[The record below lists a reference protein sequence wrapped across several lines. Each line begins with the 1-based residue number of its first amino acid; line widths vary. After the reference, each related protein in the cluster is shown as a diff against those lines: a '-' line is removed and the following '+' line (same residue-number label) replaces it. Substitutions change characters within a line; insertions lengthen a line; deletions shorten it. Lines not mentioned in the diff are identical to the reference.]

1 MPVSKPTQNNPRKYC
16 VRNSTSVPSST
27 LRRRP
32 RLEVHRANLACEAVR
47 FREARGTERGRMVV
61 VTDVAD
67 VVSWRVVAGEEKK
80 EQLPELF
87 Y

>member
-1 MPVSKPTQNNPRKYC
+1 
-16 VRNSTSVPSST
+16 
-27 LRRRP
+27 
-32 RLEVHRANLACEAVR
+32 
-47 FREARGTERGRMVV
+47 MVV